1 MKNFKKVL
9 SKTVASVY
17 TAHTYGEAIRKPLRK
32 VYQKPLRRFTS
43 QTRMPTGIRGYRIK
57 RGVAFQMTGMQSI
70 PEHHVN
76 RGVGLRGHALPKTFG
91 KALPNEGYA
100 AHTPTLR
107 KPKFRFRRDPGRV
120 CFAYPIRH
128 KGA

>member
-17 TAHTYGEAIRKPLRK
+17 TAQPSRQSTPYTRMPAHWHTWMRPQGAQPLTYGFAIRKPLRK
-32 VYQKPLRRFTS
+32 VYQKTLGKFY
-43 QTRMPTGIRGYRIK
+43 QTRGMLRIPQHCAS
-57 RGVAFQMTGMQSI
+57 RSFGFQTTGMLRI

-76 RGVGLRGHALPKTFG
+76 RGIGLRGHTLP
-91 KALPNEGYA
+91 
-100 AHTPTLR
+100 
-107 KPKFRFRRDPGRV
+107 RRDSG
-120 CFAYPIRH
+120 RH

>member
-17 TAHTYGEAIRKPLRK
+17 TAHTYGFAIRKPLRK
-32 VYQKPLRRFTS
+32 VNQKPLRRFTS
-43 QTRMPTGIRGYRIK
+43 QTRMPTGIRGYCVNRSF
-57 RGVAFQMTGMQSI
+57 GFQTTGMLRI

-76 RGVGLRGHALPKTFG
+76 RGIGLRGHALP
-91 KALPNEGYA
+91 
-100 AHTPTLR
+100 
-107 KPKFRFRRDPGRV
+107 RRDSGRGI
-120 CFAYPIRH
+120 ADTPIRH